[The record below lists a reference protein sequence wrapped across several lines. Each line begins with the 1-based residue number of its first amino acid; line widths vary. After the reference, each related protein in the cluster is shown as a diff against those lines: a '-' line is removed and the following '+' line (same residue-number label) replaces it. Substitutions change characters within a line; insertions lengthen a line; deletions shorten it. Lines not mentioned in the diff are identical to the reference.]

1 MRIGSLDDYKPADT
15 DYAVLLCSSEQ
26 LQPLPASHGTVVFC
40 FSEEELGQAVNMPV
54 VLADVPAAQAIPI
67 LARLLI
73 QDRRVVE
80 YWAPRS
86 AVDNLRNLVGSDGA
100 VSEELGVS
108 GLHISEGWIHLRVEE
123 SVGTSRPS
131 DDFLRGL
138 SAPLS
143 LSNLAP
149 RGQGPSPDAPT
160 LRALVISRVAT
171 LAKPVKQFLPS
182 SVVVSLYKMLEKI
195 R

>member
-54 VLADVPAAQAIPI
+54 VLADVPAAQATPI
-67 LARLLI
+67 LARLI
-73 QDRRVVE
+73 RDRGVVE

-86 AVDNLRNLVGSDGA
+86 AADNLHGLVDSDDKA
-100 VSEELGVS
+100 SEELGVS
-108 GLHISEGWIHLRVEE
+108 GLHISERWIHLRVEE
-123 SVGTSRPS
+123 PVGTSRPS

-143 LSNLAP
+143 ASNVGP
-149 RGQGPSPDAPT
+149 RDQGPAPDAPT

-171 LAKPVKQFLPS
+171 FAKPVKQFLPS
-182 SVVVSLYKMLEKI
+182 SVVVSLYKILEKI

>member
-40 FSEEELGQAVNMPV
+40 FSEEELDHAVNMPA
-54 VLADVPAAQAIPI
+54 VLADVPAAQATPI
-67 LARLLI
+67 LARLI
-73 QDRRVVE
+73 RDREVVE

-86 AVDNLRNLVGSDGA
+86 AADNLYDLVDSDDV
-100 VSEELGVS
+100 VSEELGVA
-108 GLHISEGWIHLRVEE
+108 GLHISERWIHLRVEE
-123 SVGTSRPS
+123 SAGTSRLP

-143 LSNLAP
+143 ASNVGL
-149 RGQGPSPDAPT
+149 RDQGPAPDTPT
-160 LRALVISRVAT
+160 LRTLVISRVAT
-171 LAKPVKQFLPS
+171 LAKPVKQYLPS
-182 SVVVSLYKMLEKI
+182 SAVVSLYKMLEKI

>member
-1 MRIGSLDDYKPADT
+1 MRIESLDDYKPADI
-15 DYAVLLCSSEQ
+15 DYAVLLCSSKQ

-40 FSEEELGQAVNMPV
+40 FSEEELDKTVNIPV
-54 VLADVPAAQAIPI
+54 VLADVPAAQATPI
-67 LARLLI
+67 LARLI
-73 QDRRVVE
+73 RDRGVVE

-86 AVDNLRNLVGSDGA
+86 AADNLRGVVGSDDA
-100 VSEELGVS
+100 VSENLGVS
-108 GLHISEGWIHLRVEE
+108 GLHISERWIHLRVEE

-138 SAPLS
+138 SAPLTVA
-143 LSNLAP
+143 NVGP
-149 RGQGPSPDAPT
+149 RDQGPAPNAPT
-160 LRALVISRVAT
+160 LRALVISRIAT

-182 SVVVSLYKMLEKI
+182 SVVVALYKMLEKI

>member
-1 MRIGSLDDYKPADT
+1 MRIGSLDDYKPADS

-40 FSEEELGQAVNMPV
+40 FSEEELKRSIEMPAVLV
-54 VLADVPAAQAIPI
+54 DVPAAQATPT
-67 LARLLI
+67 LVRLI
-73 QDRRVVE
+73 RDRGVAE

-86 AVDNLRNLVGSDGA
+86 AADNLYDLVDSDDA
-100 VSEELGVS
+100 VSEDLGVA
-108 GLHISEGWIHLRVEE
+108 GLHIYERWIHLRVEE
-123 SVGTSRPS
+123 STGSSRPP

-143 LSNLAP
+143 VSNAGPRAKRSAP
-149 RGQGPSPDAPT
+149 DPPT

-171 LAKPVKQFLPS
+171 LAKPVKQYLPS
-182 SVVVSLYKMLEKI
+182 SVVVSLYKVLEKI

>member
-26 LQPLPASHGTVVFC
+26 LQPLPVSHGTVVFC
-40 FSEEELGQAVNMPV
+40 FSEEELDNAVNMPV
-54 VLADVPAAQAIPI
+54 VLVDVPAAQAIPI
-67 LARLLI
+67 LARLI

-108 GLHISEGWIHLRVEE
+108 GLHISDRWIHLRVEG
-123 SVGTSRPS
+123 SVGTSRSS

-149 RGQGPSPDAPT
+149 RDQGPSPDAPT

>member
-1 MRIGSLDDYKPADT
+1 MRIESLDDYKPADT

-40 FSEEELGQAVNMPV
+40 FSEEELDEAVNMPV
-54 VLADVPAAQAIPI
+54 VLVDVPAAQAIPI
-67 LARLLI
+67 LARLI
-73 QDRRVVE
+73 RDRGVVE

-86 AVDNLRNLVGSDGA
+86 AADNLRDLVGSDGA
-100 VSEELGVS
+100 VSEALGVS
-108 GLHISEGWIHLRVEE
+108 GLHISEKWIHLRVEE
-123 SVGTSRPS
+123 SVGTYRSS

-143 LSNLAP
+143 VSNAGPRAKRSAP
-149 RGQGPSPDAPT
+149 DPPT

-171 LAKPVKQFLPS
+171 LAKPVKQYLPS
-182 SVVVSLYKMLEKI
+182 SVVVSLYKVLEKI

>member
-1 MRIGSLDDYKPADT
+1 MRIGSLDDYKPADS

-40 FSEEELGQAVNMPV
+40 FSEEELKRSIEMPAVLV
-54 VLADVPAAQAIPI
+54 DVPAAQATPT
-67 LARLLI
+67 LVRLI
-73 QDRRVVE
+73 RDRGVAE

-86 AVDNLRNLVGSDGA
+86 AADNLYDLVDSDDA
-100 VSEELGVS
+100 VSEDLGVA
-108 GLHISEGWIHLRVEE
+108 GLHISERWIHLRVEE
-123 SVGTSRPS
+123 STGSSRPP

-143 LSNLAP
+143 VSNAGPRAKRSAP
-149 RGQGPSPDAPT
+149 DPPT

>member
-40 FSEEELGQAVNMPV
+40 FSEEELDHAVNMPA
-54 VLADVPAAQAIPI
+54 VLADVPAAQATPI
-67 LARLLI
+67 LARLI
-73 QDRRVVE
+73 RNREVVE

-86 AVDNLRNLVGSDGA
+86 AADNLYDLVDSDDV
-100 VSEELGVS
+100 VSENLGVA
-108 GLHISEGWIHLRVEE
+108 GLHFSERWIHLRVEE
-123 SVGTSRPS
+123 SAGTSRPP

-143 LSNLAP
+143 ASNVGP
-149 RGQGPSPDAPT
+149 RDQGPAPDAPT
-160 LRALVISRVAT
+160 LRTLVISRVAT
-171 LAKPVKQFLPS
+171 LAKPVKQYLPS
-182 SVVVSLYKMLEKI
+182 SAVVSLYKMLEKI

>member
-26 LQPLPASHGTVVFC
+26 LQPLPDSHGTVVFC
-40 FSEEELGQAVNMPV
+40 FSEEELNRSIKMPAVLV
-54 VLADVPAAQAIPI
+54 DVPAAQATPI
-67 LARLLI
+67 LVRLI
-73 QDRRVVE
+73 RDRGVAE

-86 AVDNLRNLVGSDGA
+86 AADNLSDLIDSNDA

-123 SVGTSRPS
+123 SVGTYRSS

-143 LSNLAP
+143 VSNAGPRDQGSAP
-149 RGQGPSPDAPT
+149 DTPT

-171 LAKPVKQFLPS
+171 LAKPVKQYLPS
-182 SVVVSLYKMLEKI
+182 SVVVSLYKVLEKI